1 MDSKAVYTIN
11 TKGQTDETIVKDY
24 QRIIGSLLY
33 LAVYS
38 RPNILYTMIKLL
50 QFYTNSSTVHVAV
63 VKRIFRYLRSF
74 PDLGI
79 TYSRDGGD

>member
-1 MDSKAVYTIN
+1 M
-11 TKGQTDETIVKDY
+11 
-24 QRIIGSLLY
+24 IGSLLY

-38 RPNILYTMIKLL
+38 RPDILYAVVKLS
-50 QFYTNSSTVHVAV
+50 QFCTNPSAVHLAA

-79 TYSRDGGD
+79 IYSRDGGDQLVGCTDAN